1 MRASV
6 DLLPEAEPTRIVE
19 LAVEAERLGY
29 ARCWVYDEG
38 LTARDVY
45 VTLAAI
51 ACSTERVMVGTGIT
65 NPFTRHPGTTAAA
78 IATLDELSGGRAFL
92 GLGAGGG
99 LTLGPMRIERRR
111 PVTAV
116 RDMVESLRRLFA
128 GETVDHAG
136 ETVGFSNATLGF
148 GRPDIEIWLAGRG
161 PRMLRL
167 GGEVADG
174 FVLSYLHKDTI
185 GDSVAVIRDGA
196 SARDQTPRIAYSTM
210 ICTTDRDLEA
220 SRAHL
225 TFRLVDS
232 PQPVKEMLGVS
243 PSDVAALRAAL
254 AEVGPR
260 GAAHLVRAEWLSS
273 FVIAGTPDQCRTEL
287 AGLMAAHG
295 IDEFLLP
302 VQDLDTAGELMAAAA
317 AIAPD

>member
-6 DLLPEAEPTRIVE
+6 DLLPEAEPARIVE
-19 LAVEAERLGY
+19 LAVAAERLGY
-29 ARCWVYDEG
+29 TRCWVYDEG

-51 ACSTERVMVGTGIT
+51 ACNTERVMVGTGIT
-65 NPFTRHPGTTAAA
+65 NPFTRHPGATAAA

-111 PVTAV
+111 PITAV
-116 RDMVESLRRLFA
+116 REMVDALRDLFA
-128 GETVDHAG
+128 GETVDRAG
-136 ETVGFSNATLGF
+136 EEVRFRNATLGY

-174 FVLSYLHKDTI
+174 FVLSYVHKDAL
-185 GDSVAVIRDGA
+185 GDSVARIREGA
-196 SARDQTPRIAYSTM
+196 QGRTVAPRIAYSTM
-210 ICTTDRDLEA
+210 VCTTDRHFEDA
-220 SRAHL
+220 KSHL
-225 TFRLVDS
+225 TFRIVDS

-243 PSDVAALRAAL
+243 PADVAALRAAL
-254 AEVGPR
+254 GEGGPR
-260 GAAHLVRAEWLSS
+260 GAAHLVREEWLDQ
-273 FVIAGTPDQCRTEL
+273 FVIAGTPAQCRSEL
-287 AGLMAAHG
+287 AGLMDAHG

-302 VQDLDTAGELMAAAA
+302 VQEVDTGEELMEAAA

>member
-6 DLLPEAEPTRIVE
+6 NLLPDAEPARIVA

-51 ACSTERVMVGTGIT
+51 ACNTERVMVGTGIT
-65 NPFTRHPGTTAAA
+65 NPFTRHPGSTAAA

-99 LTLGPMRIERRR
+99 LTLGPMRIERHR
-111 PVTAV
+111 PITAV
-116 RDMVESLRRLFA
+116 REMVESLRGLFA
-128 GETVDHAG
+128 GETVDRDG
-136 ETVGFSNATLGF
+136 EPVRFRNATLGF
-148 GRPDIEIWLAGRG
+148 ARPDIEIWLAGRG

-174 FVLSYLHKDTI
+174 FVLSYVHKDTI
-185 GDSVAVIRDGA
+185 GDSIALLGA
-196 SARDQTPRIAYSTM
+196 GARGRAQPPRVAYSTM
-210 ICTTDRDLEA
+210 VCTTDRDLEA
-220 SRAHL
+220 AKSHL

-243 PSDVAALRAAL
+243 PADVAALRAAL
-254 AEVGPR
+254 GEGGPR
-260 GAAHLVRAEWLSS
+260 GAAHLVREEWLHP
-273 FVIAGTPDQCRTEL
+273 FVIVGTPAQCRSEL
-287 AGLMAAHG
+287 AALMDEHG

-302 VQDLDTAGELMAAAA
+302 VQEADTGGELMEAAA
-317 AIAPD
+317 AIVPG